1 MLRIFFQNMTLIVSV
16 TFVHTKIL
24 EVTTKRR
31 NDKYCW
37 FCLATLTSGV
47 LSMLIMLNPLKY
59 EGLIF
64 DLRSVPIFI
73 VTYRLGWKSGVI
85 AGIIPS
91 LYRLYIGGTGT
102 MPGIFILIV
111 LPIVLA
117 YTLSPYKKTQTPVI
131 ILDIKRISKAF
142 ILYSLLKQLL
152 LWITLDLTFATWF
165 IVTTLLTIF
174 STVTLILI
182 VLMLNDAN
190 RSILFEKNLRTSEER
205 YRRLLEV
212 LPDAVLVYKE
222 DEIVYSNTQA
232 VKILRNDKS
241 TSLKVLKVKDLAG
254 LFNNYVDFKEKIE
267 ELKMNKA
274 KTVLVKDTITLA
286 NGKNV
291 DVEMRGTSFISEG
304 ERFIINVIRDL
315 TSETRAIELSKEMKE
330 EKKRLQEAIEYDNL
344 KTGFFSN
351 LSHEFKTP
359 INLIF
364 STLQILELDIASY
377 VQQDTLNIHKRMRI
391 LKQNCNRMIRLINNL
406 IDVTKMDSG
415 YFQLELQ
422 NCNIVNIVEDIT
434 LSVAEYTENK
444 NISLVFDTDVEEK
457 IIAVDPN
464 AVERIMLN
472 LLSNAV
478 KFTEGHNEIAVNL
491 YNKSDYIVIIV
502 KDQGVG
508 IPEDKLQ
515 IIFDRFRQVDKS
527 LTRKHE
533 GSGIGL
539 SLVYTLVHLHK
550 GEIEVKSQYGKGSE
564 FIITLPSK
572 ALENDKKMTDVME
585 PQNQYIEKIHVE
597 FSDIYSVKS

>member
-344 KTGFFSN
+344 KTEFFSN